1 MDLDSL
7 HIRCGGALY
16 TIPLDPP
23 LSSLKEARERVVQM
37 DKEAIAELGRSE
49 VTVKEYRSPKGF
61 HAVVF
66 GLCLFTYV
74 VFSRRANVL
83 PGSLIYDYLLN
94 YVPGSSYFA
103 GIQPAVLWLTVGIHL
118 AEAVVM
124 ARRLGRHSVPLLSRL
139 WWTWVGSCFIEGY
152 GSFQRWS
159 LPHEVLKN
167 YWINGVLQGCCTGTG
182 EGEAEALRLRPQ
194 RAGRRTL

>member
-1 MDLDSL
+1 MDLNSL

-37 DKEAIAELGRSE
+37 DREAIAGLGRSA
-49 VTVKEYRSPKGF
+49 VKEYRSPKGF

-74 VFSRRANVL
+74 VFSRRGNVL
-83 PGSLIYDYLLN
+83 PGSLVYDYLLKH
-94 YVPGSSYFA
+94 VPGSSYFA
-103 GIQPAVLWLTVGIHL
+103 GIQPAVLWLMVGIHA

-139 WWTWVGSCFIEGY
+139 WWMWVGSCFIEGY

-167 YWINGVLQGCCTGTG
+167 RCIDGVLQV
-182 EGEAEALRLRPQ
+182 
-194 RAGRRTL
+194 